1 MLTKISWIA
10 FAEVLGQVLE
20 ETARPEEDSF
30 KETFKVR
37 INNIW
42 KSWPDPIFEQVF
54 SKNDGGCIPMEEIK
68 FVLSHVCS
76 DKVDDL
82 MSQAI

>member
-1 MLTKISWIA
+1 MQKYTFNSILNTLHIIQGKISWIV

-37 INNIW
+37 IYNI
-42 KSWPDPIFEQVF
+42 
-54 SKNDGGCIPMEEIK
+54 
-68 FVLSHVCS
+68 
-76 DKVDDL
+76 
-82 MSQAI
+82 